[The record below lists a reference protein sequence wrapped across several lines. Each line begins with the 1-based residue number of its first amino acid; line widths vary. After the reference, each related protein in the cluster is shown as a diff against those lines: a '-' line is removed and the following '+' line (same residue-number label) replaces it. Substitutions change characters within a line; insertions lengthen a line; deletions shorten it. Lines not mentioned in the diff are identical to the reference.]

1 MVPLVLAIR
10 RHVHTIGIPGMQ
22 GSSPGIS
29 LKQQG
34 HVLAIMALQL
44 HIADPAVPIQRRV
57 CSEAIATLLGP
68 CGLPGASHA
77 SRALVFNLVKSV

>member
-1 MVPLVLAIR
+1 
-10 RHVHTIGIPGMQ
+10 MQ

-29 LKQQG
+29 LKQQA

-44 HIADPAVPIQRRV
+44 HIADPVVPIQRRV

-68 CGLPGASHA
+68 YGLPGAPHA
-77 SRALVFNLVKSV
+77 LEALVFNLVRSV